1 MTPDITLTFRGE
13 VFNNIFSR
21 SEPRETWWLIDQL
34 NSLRRNF
41 TLALLGISIQGVA
54 PEACFEQTLPESKSD
69 VLPIRRL
76 GNIKY
81 SQFSTHRRK
90 YG

>member
-54 PEACFEQTLPESKSD
+54 PE
-69 VLPIRRL
+69 
-76 GNIKY
+76 G
-81 SQFSTHRRK
+81 
-90 YG
+90 